1 VALDVLFAGSG
12 DFSRRGS
19 VMRRVS
25 ALALMM
31 VTAAGLSVLAGCGGG
46 GGAPEGGVDV
56 AAGGKLFRQ
65 TCSTCHG
72 MKGEGIDKLGK
83 TLIGNE
89 FVALQSDQ
97 ALVQFL
103 IEGRPATHPDN
114 TRGVDMPPRGGN
126 PNLTEQDLASI
137 IAYVRTLK

>member
-1 VALDVLFAGSG
+1 
-12 DFSRRGS
+12 
-19 VMRRVS
+19 MRRAS

-31 VTAAGLSVLAGCGGG
+31 VMAAALTVMAGCGG

-72 MKGEGIDKLGK
+72 MNGEGIEKLGK

-97 ALVQFL
+97 TLVQFL

-126 PNLTEQDLASI
+126 PNLTDQDLASI
-137 IAYVRTLK
+137 VTYMRTLK

>member
-1 VALDVLFAGSG
+1 
-12 DFSRRGS
+12 
-19 VMRRVS
+19 MRRVS

-31 VTAAGLSVLAGCGGG
+31 MMAAASSLIVGCGG

-72 MKGEGIDKLGK
+72 MNGEGIDKLGK

-89 FVALQSDQ
+89 FVALQGDQ

-137 IAYVRTLK
+137 VAYVRTLK